1 MQRAIK
7 TRSRDLRDLGIAFEL
22 FGISHVHGSDD
33 KKGFDLNPFWLDVL
47 LLFGGDEDELQS
59 ISESYASE
67 STEKL
72 EELMTKVRRREAK
85 KRALARMKLEL
96 LPGVRISVKLYHMNP
111 FIVSD

>member
-1 MQRAIK
+1 M
-7 TRSRDLRDLGIAFEL
+7 GIAFEL
-22 FGISHVHGSDD
+22 FGINHGTS
-33 KKGFDLNPFWLDVL
+33 KGFDLNPFWIDVL
-47 LLFGGDEDELQS
+47 TLFGGDQDELQS

-96 LPGVRISVKLYHMNP
+96 APGMQISVKLYYP
-111 FIVSD
+111 KKVDT

>member
-22 FGISHVHGSDD
+22 FGISHGGDG

-47 LLFGGDEDELQS
+47 MLFGGDEDELQS

-96 LPGVRISVKLYHMNP
+96 LPGVRISVKL
-111 FIVSD
+111 